1 MSPASSITVSPAI
14 FRTRSGNL
22 ASIPGPL
29 KPVVRLI
36 QRYSNG
42 EADRDAAALA
52 YGTLIVTIP
61 LLALV
66 ASISGWA
73 LRGHDTLRGEIAQ
86 AVERA
91 IPGGGAMIEAG
102 IGGLGR
108 SAPTLTAI
116 AAVLTAWTSVS
127 LVSRLRT
134 AVERAWRDPPFPGV
148 KASLMAR
155 VHDLVLGLALSAIVL
170 GSALMSSLAVADRL
184 PDWGPLLAR
193 GVSLL
198 VGMTVDGVII
208 LIAMTTLPRHRHR
221 VRSVLAPA
229 LAAVLGVTA
238 VKTIGASLVR
248 GAAER
253 AGPGYGIGV
262 GMIAAALSVYV
273 AVRILLLA
281 IHWAAMRRDREEA
294 GVTPRLE
301 PD

>member
-1 MSPASSITVSPAI
+1 M
-14 FRTRSGNL
+14 

-29 KPVVRLI
+29 KPIFRLI

-42 EADRDAAALA
+42 EADRDAAAIA

-66 ASISGWA
+66 AAISGWA
-73 LRGHDTLRGEIAQ
+73 LRGHEKLRGEIADG
-86 AVERA
+86 VERA

-108 SAPTLTAI
+108 SAATLTAV
-116 AAVLTAWTSVS
+116 AAILTALTSVG

-148 KASLMAR
+148 TAGLRAR
-155 VHDLVLGLALSAIVL
+155 VHDLVLGLILSAIVI
-170 GSALMSSLAVADRL
+170 GSALVSSLAITDRL
-184 PDWGPLLAR
+184 PELGPWLAR
-193 GVSLL
+193 GVSILI
-198 VGMTVDGVII
+198 GAAVDGVII
-208 LIAMTTLPRHRHR
+208 LVAMTVLPRRRHSIR
-221 VRSVLAPA
+221 EVLVP
-229 LAAVLGVTA
+229 AAVAVIGVTA
-238 VKTIGASLVR
+238 VKTVGASLVR

-262 GMIAAALSVYV
+262 GMIAAALSVYL

-281 IHWAAMRRDREEA
+281 IHWAATARDRADQRVSLTSEA
-294 GVTPRLE
+294 
-301 PD
+301 D

>member
-1 MSPASSITVSPAI
+1 MAAV
-14 FRTRSGNL
+14 
-22 ASIPGPL
+22 PGPL
-29 KPVVRLI
+29 KPVIKLI

-42 EADRDAAALA
+42 EADRDAAALG

-61 LLALV
+61 LLTLV
-66 ASISGWA
+66 AAISGWV
-73 LRGHDTLRGEIAQ
+73 LRGHDTLRGDIAR

-91 IPGGGAMIEAG
+91 IPGGGAMVEAG

-108 SAPTLTAI
+108 SAPTLTVVAAI
-116 AAVLTAWTSVS
+116 LTAWTSIS

-148 KASLMAR
+148 KAGLLAR
-155 VHDLVLGLALSAIVL
+155 VHDLVLGLVLSAIVI
-170 GSALMSSLAVADRL
+170 GSALVSSLAITDRL
-184 PDWGPLLAR
+184 PDWGPWLAR
-193 GVSLL
+193 GISVLIGA
-198 VGMTVDGVII
+198 VVDGVIL
-208 LIAMTTLPRHRHR
+208 LIAMTVLPRHRHS
-221 VRSVLAPA
+221 VRSVLGPA
-229 LAAVLGVTA
+229 IVAVVGVTA

-281 IHWAAMRRDREEA
+281 IHWAATRRDREDA
-294 GVTPRLE
+294 RVTLVSE